1 MHNLGIFG
9 QIYIVIFTNIKL
21 KEKIFP
27 IFYVAIKGLHIVL
40 FDFLKV
46 FFLSIHQQSFNL
58 LLLIT
63 YSVFEMRDYL
73 VFFSQTSLKFF
84 YFTCQTTLFILHKNY
99 LYLIMRVRTCY
110 LGFNIDIKY
119 TPTNLR
125 IMNKF
130 LLIVFCVLSL
140 SKAIKVDTQNTLFL
154 DQYNRYAVYHGV
166 NVVFKT

>member
-1 MHNLGIFG
+1 
-9 QIYIVIFTNIKL
+9 
-21 KEKIFP
+21 
-27 IFYVAIKGLHIVL
+27 
-40 FDFLKV
+40 
-46 FFLSIHQQSFNL
+46 
-58 LLLIT
+58 
-63 YSVFEMRDYL
+63 
-73 VFFSQTSLKFF
+73 
-84 YFTCQTTLFILHKNY
+84 
-99 LYLIMRVRTCY
+99 MRVRTCY